1 MISDGGRRKLADL
14 TISRLVDDPKPLKGL
29 KERTKSKDQHSNGVA
44 LPQKSPLG
52 DLGVIFES

>member
-1 MISDGGRRKLADL
+1 L